1 VCRHLA
7 YLGPPASLGS
17 LLIDPPHSLYRQAWA
32 PRRQRYGTVNA
43 DGFGIGWYAG
53 SDPVPAR
60 YRRGEPIWGDP
71 SFPDIARVISSGA
84 LLAAVRSA
92 TPGTASGPEA
102 AAPFGSGP
110 WLFSH
115 NGVARGWRDWGEAA
129 FLSWTAPSSA
139 PGGPGTGGA
148 PGQAA
153 TGGAPGLL
161 SCLEAL
167 SDAALLW
174 ALTWQRLRAG
184 LPLDA
189 ALAGTIAA
197 VEGAGGTGRLN
208 LLLTDGRSV
217 AATAYGDTLW
227 YRQTTAAPRRKGGG
241 PAAPG
246 GAPEEKDAWA
256 PGRDPGPSVTVA
268 SEPDDDG
275 PGWTEVPDRHV
286 LTATRSRVRVRPLR
300 DLARRDLA
308 AARATEG
315 DSPADG
321 HSPASHARP
330 AGHVP
335 PDSHSPVC
343 HARPARHAP
352 PAGSELP
359 ASHASSAAKDVRT
372 EGIFT
377 A

>member
-7 YLGPPASLGS
+7 YLGPPASLRS

-32 PRRQRYGTVNA
+32 PRRQRHGTVNA

-53 SDPVPAR
+53 ADPVPAR

-71 SFPDIARVISSGA
+71 SLPGIARVIRSGA
-84 LLAAVRSA
+84 VLAAVRSA
-92 TPGTASGPEA
+92 TPGTAAGPEA

-115 NGVARGWRDWGEAA
+115 NGAAQGWRDWGEAA
-129 FLSWTAPSSA
+129 YRSWADPGRPPLGGGVTARPGTPSRSAPSADAA
-139 PGGPGTGGA
+139 PAGGP
-148 PGQAA
+148 PS
-153 TGGAPGLL
+153 LL

-167 SDAALLW
+167 TDAALLW
-174 ALTWQRLRAG
+174 ALTLQRLRSG

-197 VEGAGGTGRLN
+197 VEAAGGTGRLN

-227 YRQTTAAPRRKGGG
+227 YRQAPPDASGREDAAQAGPRENG
-241 PAAPG
+241 P
-246 GAPEEKDAWA
+246 E
-256 PGRDPGPSVTVA
+256 RDGIASVTVA

-286 LTATRSRVRVRPLR
+286 LIATSSQVCVRPLSDLSDHASPHDHAWPR
-300 DLARRDLA
+300 DCR
-308 AARATEG
+308 
-315 DSPADG
+315 SPADHVSPDG
-321 HSPASHARP
+321 RGSPADHASPHDCDSPASHDSP
-330 AGHVP
+330 AGN
-335 PDSHSPVC
+335 
-343 HARPARHAP
+343 
-352 PAGSELP
+352 
-359 ASHASSAAKDVRT
+359 DVRT
-372 EGIFT
+372 EGIAT
-377 A
+377 S